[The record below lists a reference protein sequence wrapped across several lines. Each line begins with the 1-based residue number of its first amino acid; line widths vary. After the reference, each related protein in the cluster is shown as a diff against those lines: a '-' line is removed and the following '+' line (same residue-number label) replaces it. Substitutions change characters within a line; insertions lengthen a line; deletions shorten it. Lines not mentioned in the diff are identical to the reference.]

1 MMGHLVAA
9 AAAGARPQGRRGEHL
24 MPRLVAAKIL
34 ARLTDITA
42 PRCESPTSQ
51 QPQTQQTAVTMQ
63 VASAVRIPS
72 PEPDVDVDVDQE
84 APRKR
89 DRSPYD
95 SPRASLLRR
104 QRGTR
109 SSFDEARTAMAHSC

>member
-1 MMGHLVAA
+1 
-9 AAAGARPQGRRGEHL
+9 
-24 MPRLVAAKIL
+24 
-34 ARLTDITA
+34 
-42 PRCESPTSQ
+42 
-51 QPQTQQTAVTMQ
+51 MQ

-95 SPRASLLRR
+95 AGPSKRSRR
-104 QRGTR
+104 H
-109 SSFDEARTAMAHSC
+109 DDDDARPAAHHSYSVNTARIT